1 MMHKE
6 RSPYV
11 AVLLSLVAPGL
22 GHVFAG
28 DIVPG
33 LALCGANVAVGMLGT
48 VSIVA
53 TPSLAR
59 AALLAAAVGWGALWL
74 GAAAGAYRA
83 ASRRD
88 GSRQHDRWYVY
99 VVLAALSFAS
109 ATTWAV
115 AVRERVVEVFR
126 IPGASMEPNIA
137 PGSRLLVDKTAY
149 RKGPIHRGD
158 VVVFTNPDER
168 YQAYIKR
175 VVALPGDTIE
185 IRDDRVVING
195 TKLEYGAVPS
205 AMPSVLEERNAD
217 TRYRIALAPSEGP
230 RSPST
235 LAAVT
240 VPSGHCF
247 LLGDNRR
254 QSVDSR
260 SIGPVPLTD
269 IVGRVWRPW

>member
-1 MMHKE
+1 MMQKE
-6 RSPYV
+6 RSPYL

-22 GHVFAG
+22 GHVYAG
-28 DIVPG
+28 DVVPG
-33 LALCGANVAVGMLGT
+33 LALCGANVAMGMLGT

-59 AALLAAAVGWGALWL
+59 VALLAAAAGWGALWL
-74 GAAAGAYRA
+74 GAATGAYRTA
-83 ASRRD
+83 ARRD
-88 GSRQHDRWYVY
+88 GPGEHDRWYVY

-109 ATTWAV
+109 ATMWAV

-137 PGSRLLVDKTAY
+137 PGTRLLVDKTAY
-149 RKGPIHRGD
+149 RTGPIRRGD

-185 IRDDRVVING
+185 IRDDTVLVNG
-195 TKLEYGAVPS
+195 TSLEYSTVTAS
-205 AMPSVLEERNAD
+205 LLEERNGD
-217 TRYRIALAPSEGP
+217 TRYRIALASDAGP

-235 LAAVT
+235 LAPVK
-240 VPSGHCF
+240 VPGGHCF

-260 SIGPVPLTD
+260 WIGPVPLTD